1 MDPLHNP
8 LREHE
13 YVPTNEQGSLFEVED
28 MPSVEYTT
36 KANAAWNQANQK
48 VTQWREQS
56 LDLVTVFDDR
66 FPSRL
71 RSVVDVPPFLFAKG
85 SLLSN
90 DLVLVSWDRAN
101 AHRRVPRSPMTRL
114 ACCANVD

>member
-28 MPSVEYTT
+28 RPSVEYTA

-66 FPSRL
+66 FPSRPAIG
-71 RSVVDVPPFLFAKG
+71 RR
-85 SLLSN
+85 
-90 DLVLVSWDRAN
+90 RA
-101 AHRRVPRSPMTRL
+101 AIPVCQGFSALERFR
-114 ACCANVD
+114 C